1 MSFFKTTTTS
11 TGNGGGSDDFVAP
24 SGVYK
29 CKLIDV
35 QITQTTKFQ
44 STEMVDQYQWD
55 FETVEVGNSKGQP
68 FRFRKWTGTVY
79 GPDKA
84 KLTILM
90 DGMLGK
96 RYTAEE
102 FQELD
107 DAILF
112 DGEYNVVVS
121 QYTNS
126 AGYPRNTV
134 DSVKR
139 FEAESPKLQPLRK
152 AAPVVD
158 NDDIEDPFGDDM
170 PADATAGVPDAP
182 KPTRRFGAKA

>member
-1 MSFFKTTTTS
+1 MSFFKNTTTS
-11 TGNGGGSDDFVAP
+11 TGNGGGSDKFVAP

-35 QITQTTKFQ
+35 QVTQTTKFQ

-55 FETVEVGNSKGQP
+55 FETTEVGNSEAAP
-68 FRFRKWTGTVY
+68 FKFRKWTGTVY

-90 DGMLGK
+90 DGMLSK

-102 FQELD
+102 FQALD

-121 QYTNS
+121 QYTNA

-139 FEAESPKLQPLRK
+139 FEVESPKLQPLRK
-152 AAPVVD
+152 AVAVVD
-158 NDDIEDPFGDDM
+158 NSDIPDPFEDEM